1 MAMLRYLYAIT
12 IATVATVLFV
22 AVDTLEPNPR
32 FARVL
37 QVLIIVVAAAAVIDQ
52 LMP

>member
-1 MAMLRYLYAIT
+1 MLRYLYAIT

-22 AVDTLEPNPR
+22 AVDTLEPNRR

-37 QVLIIVVAAAAVIDQ
+37 QVLIVVVAAAAPPLRIVI
-52 LMP
+52 